1 MWSWIIHDPR
11 FQDWVVNKVLS
22 TTTRHL
28 NVVVESLA
36 GLFAFP
42 PNLSSSSFHICFS
55 RASHSLSLR
64 CLPPFFPTVAHRPP
78 PSPTVSLSQSLSQSS
93 SPYLALPPSS
103 PYLSP
108 LEGKG
113 CSFFMFPSF
122 FCFSTASHFLYELLG
137 FVFFKE
143 DFETSDTQGFH
154 AHGV

>member
-1 MWSWIIHDPR
+1 MWSWKVWR
-11 FQDWVVNKVLS
+11 FIFFPSKPKFQ
-22 TTTRHL
+22 
-28 NVVVESLA
+28 
-36 GLFAFP
+36 FP
-42 PNLSSSSFHICFS
+42 PHLLLSRF
-55 RASHSLSLR
+55 SLSLAPTLLPH
-64 CLPPFFPTVAHRPP
+64 CLPPFPTVAHRPP
-78 PSPTVSLSQSLSQSS
+78 PSPTVPDSLSLSQSLSQSS

-122 FCFSTASHFLYELLG
+122 FCLSTASHFLYELLG

-143 DFETSDTQGFH
+143 DFETSDTQGLH